1 MSRPSKHRHL
11 FPKQGLDHLILIL
24 GSLFMLG
31 PLAVVL
37 LGSLN
42 TAGDPLAAYRRILL
56 TPDLFGNGVNAT
68 DMMINSFIVAGG
80 IAGLKTLVS
89 ILAAFALVCFNLRH
103 RDLIFG
109 LILLPLFFPIE
120 TRILPTFLVTSQMGL
135 VNSYGGMILPVVA
148 SGLGVLIF
156 RQSLSQIPAELMEA
170 ARLDG
175 AGPLRY
181 LFDILLPVSL
191 PMIAALFTIL
201 FVLGWNQYLW
211 PLMVATTS
219 EEHYTLVRGIERVGA
234 GSSSGQAFAMLAM
247 LPPLVLMLFT
257 QRWITRGLTLS
268 WK

>member
-1 MSRPSKHRHL
+1 MPSNR
-11 FPKQGLDHLILIL
+11 FTDHLILIL
-24 GSLFMLG
+24 GCLFMLA
-31 PLAVVL
+31 PVALVL
-37 LGSLN
+37 LGSIS
-42 TAGDPLAAYRRILL
+42 AGADPFRAYKQILL
-56 TPDLFGNGVNAT
+56 TPDLFGNGVNAS
-68 DMMINSFIVAGG
+68 DMMLNSFLVAGG
-80 IAGLKTLVS
+80 IATLKTLVS
-89 ILAAFALVCFNLRH
+89 ILAAFALVCFNLRF
-103 RDLIFG
+103 REVIFG

-120 TRILPTFLVTSQMGL
+120 TRILPTFLVTSQLGL
-135 VNSYGGMILPVVA
+135 VNSYAGMILPVVA

-175 AGPLRY
+175 AGPLRF
-181 LFDILLPVSL
+181 LRDILLPVSL

-234 GSSSGQAFAMLAM
+234 GSPTGLAFAMLAM
-247 LPPLVLMLFT
+247 LPPLAVMLVT